1 MELKLAIVGAG
12 AIGRAVARACAAGE
26 CGCVV
31 VAITDPSAGAM
42 EALRTDF
49 APHAA
54 MLPLVEACAIADVVL
69 EAAAKAAVPAVLD
82 AARASRAVLGASHA
96 AYGHPH
102 HVVVMSVGGLLDC
115 EPDAAGPVVH
125 VPSGALGGLDALQA
139 LALAG
144 LDEVRLTT
152 RKPPRGLGLDVAVET
167 VVFEGSAREAIAL
180 FPANV
185 NVAVALSFAGIG
197 PDRTQVR
204 VIADPVLDRNTHTV
218 YARGPAGEIEFT
230 SRNVP
235 FPENLKTS
243 WLAALSAIAT
253 LRKLSA
259 QLRVG

>member
-12 AIGRAVARACAAGE
+12 AIGRAVAKACAAGE
-26 CGCVV
+26 CGCIV
-31 VAITDPSAGAM
+31 VAVTDPSAGAM
-42 EALRTDF
+42 EALRGDF

-54 MLPLVEACAIADVVL
+54 MLPLAEACALADVVL
-69 EAAAKAAVPAVLD
+69 EAAAKAAVPAVLE
-82 AARASRAVLGASHA
+82 AARASHA
-96 AYGHPH
+96 AYGQPGHI
-102 HVVVMSVGGLLDC
+102 VVMSVGGLLDC

-139 LALAG
+139 LDVAG

-185 NVAVALSFAGIG
+185 NVAVALSFAGLG

-235 FPENLKTS
+235 FPENPKTS

-253 LRKLSA
+253 LRRLGA